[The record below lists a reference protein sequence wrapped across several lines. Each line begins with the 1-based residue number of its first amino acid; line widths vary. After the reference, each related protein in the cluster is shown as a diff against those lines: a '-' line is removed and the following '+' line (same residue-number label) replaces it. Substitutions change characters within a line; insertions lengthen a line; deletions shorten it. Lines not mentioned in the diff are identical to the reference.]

1 MRNLSECGSFFAAF
15 FIFGLAN
22 SIEPLGLVDLDA
34 LFLLLGGKI
43 ALR

>member
-1 MRNLSECGSFFAAF
+1 LPHFSFSAWQ
-15 FIFGLAN
+15 I
-22 SIEPLGLVDLDA
+22 SIKPLGLVDLDA